1 MRPKPLYEPLT
12 EPLIHPSASAELT
25 ARKEIIM
32 TRGGKGKVR
41 VYRKLWR
48 DFSTG
53 ETTDVLTITVGT
65 YFVKVPFDQAR
76 RVCDELH
83 DACDERDR
91 ELREQP

>member
-1 MRPKPLYEPLT
+1 
-12 EPLIHPSASAELT
+12 
-25 ARKEIIM
+25 M

-53 ETTDVLTITVGT
+53 ETTDLLTISVGT